1 MVAFESAVQAIA
13 TGEAVVYPTE
23 TVYGLGADATDS
35 DAVERVFDIKGR
47 ARDKPLSVAVPS
59 LSAVDRV
66 ARPSDRTTAFME
78 AFLPGPVT
86 VICDRRSRLPS
97 VLTAGDDR
105 VGVRVPANDLA
116 VDLLDRTPPLTATS
130 ANLSGGPNV
139 THPDEL
145 APSIREAVG
154 AVIDGGRTPGGP
166 STVVDVD
173 HNQIHRR
180 GQFASAVETW
190 LADHADSF

>member
-1 MVAFESAVQAIA
+1 MVGFESAVRAVA
-13 TGEAVVYPTE
+13 RGEAVVYPTE
-23 TVYGLGADATDS
+23 TVYGLGADATDVE
-35 DAVERVFDIKGR
+35 AVERVFDIKGR
-47 ARDKPLSVAVPS
+47 DRDKPLSVALPS

-66 ARPSDRTTAFME
+66 ARPSERTTAFME

-86 VICDRRSRLPS
+86 VICDRRAVLPS
-97 VLTAGDDR
+97 VLTAGEDR
-105 VGVRVPANDLA
+105 VGVRIPANDLA
-116 VDLLDRTPPLTATS
+116 IDLLEQTPPLTATS
-130 ANLSGGPNV
+130 ANPSGGPNV

-145 APSIREAVG
+145 SSSIREAVG
-154 AVIDGGRTPGGP
+154 AIIDGGRTPGGP

-173 HNQIHRR
+173 HERIHRR